1 VRRKNRI
8 VAGAALAAA
17 LAAGCRPAAPDTS
30 GVAPGVSLA
39 APTPSSATVASPL
52 GVETTD
58 YTNEM
63 QAQTLRDEAIKMG
76 ITKFGRPSN
85 QGSETEEVR
94 APLTYQEGLN
104 QTRQL
109 ARDLEAQRHVI
120 DKDKNKTVALPS
132 TTPSILPGRKEG
144 SPIESA
150 PDEAGPKDP
159 EIK

>member
-1 VRRKNRI
+1 MRRKNRI

-17 LAAGCRPAAPDTS
+17 LTAGCRRAEPPST
-30 GVAPGVSLA
+30 GVAPGVTLA
-39 APTPSSATVASPL
+39 APAPSSATAASPL

-63 QAQTLRDEAIKMG
+63 QAQTLRDEAVKMG

-94 APLTYQEGLN
+94 APLTYQEGLA

-109 ARDLEAQRHVI
+109 ARDLEAQRHVV

-132 TTPSILPGRKEG
+132 ATPSILPGRKEG
-144 SPIESA
+144 SPIEPA
-150 PDEAGPKDP
+150 PDETGPKGP
-159 EIK
+159 ETK